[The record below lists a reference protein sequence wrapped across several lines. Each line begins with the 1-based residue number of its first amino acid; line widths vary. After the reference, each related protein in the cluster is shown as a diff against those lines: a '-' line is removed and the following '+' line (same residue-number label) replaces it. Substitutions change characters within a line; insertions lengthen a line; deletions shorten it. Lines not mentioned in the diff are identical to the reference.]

1 MPTIKESTKSVP
13 SWGSFRN
20 AKNPK
25 ETPHKKQQSLAAKSS
40 LYSISSHSS
49 AVTSH
54 ETVKVDDYNVPHE
67 ATNDEKIEGIISFL
81 RKKCQS
87 PSPRTKE
94 NTNTNQQFDLT
105 SQLRLFRG

>member
-1 MPTIKESTKSVP
+1 MPTIKESSKSVP

-20 AKNPK
+20 VKNPK

>member
-1 MPTIKESTKSVP
+1 MPTIKESSKSIP
-13 SWGSFRN
+13 SWESFRN

-25 ETPHKKQQSLAAKSS
+25 EIPLKKQQTSFAAETS

-81 RKKCQS
+81 RKK
-87 PSPRTKE
+87 
-94 NTNTNQQFDLT
+94 F
-105 SQLRLFRG
+105 